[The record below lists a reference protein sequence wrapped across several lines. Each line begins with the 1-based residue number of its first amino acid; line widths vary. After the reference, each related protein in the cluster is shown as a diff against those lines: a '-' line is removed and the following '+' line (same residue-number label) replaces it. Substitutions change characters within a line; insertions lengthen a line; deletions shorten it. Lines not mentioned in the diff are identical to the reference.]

1 MRRRAPGAAE
11 PRDPLGV
18 RRKLLLGCFLLA
30 GALVLGRAFQLQA
43 LEREEWVRAAEDQHR
58 ERVPLPAR
66 RGTIYDRD
74 GVALALSHET
84 YRVSVAPRELR
95 DRRGAVRLL
104 TAELGLSR
112 AQAARATDPDRRWV
126 VLPGRF
132 TAEQRRAVGDR
143 RGIYFERRL
152 ERFYPQG
159 DVGRELIGF
168 VSADG
173 RALGGVEQQFD
184 DLLRGRPGYSVLR
197 RDARG
202 DARPTIS
209 LPVAP
214 PTDGADVYLTID
226 FDLQEIA
233 DGALR
238 EALRATGAAGGDLL
252 ILDPHTGEVLAAVSR
267 RGSRSRSL
275 AAFTEPYEPG
285 STLKPFAA
293 AALLAEGR
301 ARMSDVVDATENGVW
316 RDPETGRTI
325 TDSHP
330 GGVMSLREVLVES
343 SNIGIVKFGARLDPG
358 TQYEYLRDFGFGTA
372 TGIEFPAEAAGRL
385 RRPAAWS
392 RLSAGSLAMGYEVS
406 VTPLQLAT
414 AYGALANGG
423 VLMEPYLVGRVVG
436 PDERVV
442 REREPRA
449 LRRVVPRQ
457 VAGLVTDALV
467 EVVEQ
472 GTATQAA
479 LANFRVAGKTGTA
492 RRTGAGGRYEAGA
505 YTSTFAS
512 YFPAHD
518 PQVVILVKL
527 DRPQGAYYGGL
538 TAAPVT
544 RETLQGILAARSSA
558 VDAKSLLTASA
569 APVAASRRPRDTRP
583 TRVGPQGT
591 YVFLLDEGVP
601 QPRTAPAPV
610 TVPSLEGLALRDAV
624 RRAHA
629 LGLHVRLEGSG
640 TVAASEP
647 AAGEAVQSGDT
658 LLLIGAR
665 R

>member
-1 MRRRAPGAAE
+1 VKRRDAKAE
-11 PRDPLGV
+11 GRRDLLGV
-18 RRKLLLGCFLLA
+18 RRKLLLACFVLA
-30 GALVLGRAFQLQA
+30 AALVLGRAFQLQA
-43 LEREEWVRAAEDQHR
+43 LERERWVQAAEDQQR

-95 DRRGAVRLL
+95 DRKAAARLL
-104 TAELGLSR
+104 VEALGVSR
-112 AQAARATDPDRRWV
+112 ARADRSTDPRRRWV

-132 TAEQRRAVGDR
+132 TAEQRREVGDQ

-159 DVGRELIGF
+159 EVGRELIGF
-168 VSADG
+168 VASDG

-184 DLLRGRPGYSVLR
+184 GMLSGLPGYSVMR

-202 DARPTIS
+202 KAQSTIS

-214 PTDGADVYLTID
+214 PTDGADVHLTID

-238 EALRATGAAGGDLL
+238 EALGNTGAAGGDLL
-252 ILDPHTGEVLAAVSR
+252 ILDPNTGEILAAVSR
-267 RGSRSRSL
+267 RGGRARNL
-275 AAFTEPYEPG
+275 AAITEPYEPG
-285 STLKPFAA
+285 STLKPLVA

-301 ARMSDVVDATENGVW
+301 AKLGDAVDGEGGVW
-316 RDPETGRTI
+316 RDPNGRTI

-330 GGVMSLREVLVES
+330 GGRMTLHEVLVES
-343 SNIGIVKFGARLDPG
+343 SNIGIVKFASRLSPG

-372 TGIEFPAEAAGRL
+372 TGIEYPAEASGRL
-385 RRPAAWS
+385 RRPGQWS
-392 RLSAGSLAMGYEVS
+392 RLSAASLSMGYEIS

-414 AYGALANGG
+414 AYGVLANGG
-423 VLMEPYLVGRVVG
+423 VLMEPFLVSRVVG
-436 PDERVV
+436 PGERVL
-442 REREPRA
+442 REREPRP
-449 LRRVVPRQ
+449 LRRVIPAE
-457 VAGLVTDALV
+457 VASQITGVLVD
-467 EVVEQ
+467 VVEQ
-472 GTATQAA
+472 GTATKAA
-479 LANFRVAGKTGTA
+479 LANFAVAGKTGTA
-492 RRTGAGGRYEAGA
+492 RRTGAGGRYESGA
-505 YTSTFAS
+505 YTATFAS

-527 DRPQGAYYGGL
+527 DRPQGTYYGGS

-558 VDAKSLLTASA
+558 LDAKSLLTAAPA
-569 APVAASRRPRDTRP
+569 APSSPAPAARGAGP
-583 TRVGPQGT
+583 RVGPEGT
-591 YVFLLDEGVP
+591 YVFLLEEGVP
-601 QPRTAPAPV
+601 QPKPRESAVA
-610 TVPSLEGLALRDAV
+610 VPPLAGLPLRDAA

-629 LGLHVRLEGSG
+629 LGLHVRLQGSG
-640 TVAASEP
+640 AVIRTAP
-647 AAGEAVQSGDT
+647 AAGESVAPGDT
-658 LLLIGAR
+658 LLLVGEPG
-665 R
+665 

>member
-1 MRRRAPGAAE
+1 MKRRGVKAE
-11 PRDPLGV
+11 GRRDLLGV
-18 RRKLLLGCFLLA
+18 RRKLLLGGFVLA
-30 GALVLGRAFQLQA
+30 AALVLGRAFQLQA
-43 LEREEWVRAAEDQHR
+43 LEHERWAQAAEDQHR

-95 DRRGAVRLL
+95 DRKEATRLL
-104 TAELGLSR
+104 SEALGVSR
-112 AQAARATDPDRRWV
+112 ARASRSTDPERQWV

-132 TAEQRRAVGDR
+132 TAEQRREVGDV

-159 DVGRELIGF
+159 EVGRELIGF
-168 VSADG
+168 VAADG
-173 RALGGVEQQFD
+173 RALGGVEQQFNG
-184 DLLRGRPGYSVLR
+184 LLSGEPGYSVLR

-202 DARPTIS
+202 KAQPTIS

-214 PTDGADVYLTID
+214 PTDGADVFLTID

-238 EALRATGAAGGDLL
+238 EALRNTGASGGDLL
-252 ILDPHTGEVLAAVSR
+252 ILDPHTGEILAAVSR
-267 RGSRSRSL
+267 RGGRARSL
-275 AAFTEPYEPG
+275 AAITEPYEPG
-285 STLKPFAA
+285 STLKPLVA
-293 AALLAEGR
+293 AALLSEGR
-301 ARMSDVVDATENGVW
+301 ARLGDVVDGEGGVW
-316 RDPETGRTI
+316 RDPNGRTI

-330 GGVMSLREVLVES
+330 GGQMTLHEVLVES
-343 SNIGIVKFGARLDPG
+343 SNIGIVKFASRLSPG

-372 TGIEFPAEAAGRL
+372 TGVEYPAEAAGRL
-385 RRPAAWS
+385 RRPARWS
-392 RLSAGSLAMGYEVS
+392 RLSPASLSMGYEIS

-423 VLMEPYLVGRVVG
+423 VLMEPFLVSRVVG
-436 PDERVV
+436 PGERVL
-442 REREPRA
+442 REREPRP
-449 LRRVVPRQ
+449 LRRVISTE
-457 VAGLVTDALV
+457 VASQITDVLVD
-467 EVVEQ
+467 VVEQ

-479 LANFRVAGKTGTA
+479 LANFAVAGKTGTA
-492 RRTGAGGRYEAGA
+492 RRTGADGRYESGA
-505 YTSTFAS
+505 YTATFAS

-527 DRPQGAYYGGL
+527 DRPQGSYYGGS

-558 VDAKSLLTASA
+558 VDARSLLTAAPATPAPAPA
-569 APVAASRRPRDTRP
+569 ARGGSGPS
-583 TRVGPQGT
+583 RVGPEGT

-601 QPRTAPAPV
+601 QPKARHSAVA
-610 TVPSLEGLALRDAV
+610 VPPLSGMPLRDAA

-629 LGLHVRLEGSG
+629 LGLHVRLQGSG
-640 TVAASEP
+640 VVSRTLPEAGQSAAP
-647 AAGEAVQSGDT
+647 GDT
-658 LLLIGAR
+658 VLLVGEPG
-665 R
+665 